1 MNWLQKR
8 KDEKL
13 LKQGLSESVNVLK
26 LQPDS
31 FNVQKYQKL
40 EFSNLSIASD
50 IASIAPTV
58 MLSIANT
65 VAANS
70 ISKVLQGGVYQLV
83 LKDGCNNV
91 LKWCKNSEGYLITS
105 YLDTDKKFNQ
115 AGLKDVGQEI
125 VNPLKVAQA
134 AQVVAIAMQVVSVV
148 VGEYYRC
155 EINTKLVRMYY
166 ELHNITSYMNNLQLS
181 EILSAFD
188 YLTKVSRDF
197 SGMLLNHDQIVA
209 ALTNVHRIK
218 QLAVQ
223 NLNLFKMQL
232 NDLVDQFDAT
242 DKDTEAFVSKVNN
255 FNLYLSLYKASIK
268 LYAFSTAV
276 EIMLSGNYSK
286 TYLDNCAADVNSF
299 VKTYSEEWDK
309 INTNAYLFFNSTYA
323 LKPNIIERIIKFF
336 TGKLGEYQEE
346 VKQTQEDICNHYKDN
361 FDSKVIESE
370 AKPFIKYIKD
380 LNTIYNEELTVYYC
394 NGDLYIEKDFLET
407 EEN

>member
-83 LKDGCNNV
+83 LKEGCNNV

-125 VNPLKVAQA
+125 ANPLKVAQA
-134 AQVVAIAMQVVSVV
+134 AQVVAVAMQVVSVV

-166 ELHNITSYMNNLQLS
+166 ELHNITSFMNNLQLS

-197 SGMLLNHDQIVA
+197 SGMLLNHNQIVA

-232 NDLVDQFDAT
+232 NDLVDQFDVT

-255 FNLYLSLYKASIK
+255 FNWYLSLYKASIK
-268 LYAFSTAV
+268 LYAFSTTV

-286 TYLDNCAADVNSF
+286 TYLDNCIADVSSF
-299 VKTYSEEWDK
+299 VKTYSQEWDK
-309 INTNAYLFFNSTYA
+309 INSNAYLFFNSTYA
-323 LKPNIIERIIKFF
+323 LKPNIIEKIIKFI

-346 VKQTQEDICNHYKDN
+346 VCRTQEDICNHYKDN

-370 AKPFIKYIKD
+370 TKPFIKYIKD
-380 LNTIYNEELTVYYC
+380 LNTIYNEELTLYYC